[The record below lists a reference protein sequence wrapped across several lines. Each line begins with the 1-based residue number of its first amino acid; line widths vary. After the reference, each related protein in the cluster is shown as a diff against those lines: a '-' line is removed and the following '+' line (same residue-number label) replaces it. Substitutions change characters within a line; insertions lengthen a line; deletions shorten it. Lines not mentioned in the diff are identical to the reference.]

1 MLEKLVSP
9 KVVNHGLKV
18 HSTKDEPL
26 DFGV

>member
-18 HSTKDEPL
+18 ESTKDERWDL
-26 DFGV
+26 SF